1 VNRANTA
8 FILDHYTH
16 IITSVRDRL
25 YRLALRVVN
34 DADDAEDVVQDVLVK
49 SWRQREKI
57 VCLDNPPAWLMRMT
71 KHQAIDRLRSAKVRS
86 ARETEAA
93 APDRDACTPYRIA
106 AANDALGHVHRLLQQ
121 LPPDQ
126 RMVLHLR
133 EVEGMEY
140 QEIADTTELSMQQ
153 VKTYLHRGRQK
164 LRALLLKEKITNP

>member
-1 VNRANTA
+1 MKRANAA

-71 KHQAIDRLRSAKVRS
+71 RHQAIDRLRSAKVRS

-93 APDRDACTPYRIA
+93 VPDLNAQTPYRIA

-121 LPPDQ
+121 LPPAQ

-140 QEIADTTELSMQQ
+140 QEIADTTDLSLQQ
-153 VKTYLHRGRQK
+153 VKTYLHRGRHK